1 MKITY
6 ILGVRVT
13 LCIKKL
19 FGYVIQTVR
28 FTNILGYIK
37 DANWYSIYQFYINS
51 SGSQNPDSIFKLLIN
66 RVYFRVSYYRYSILL
81 ALGLGITGCAATSG
95 LQTYDLPDQGSYKTN
110 QGAELNV
117 IQLTQD
123 NISSIGQLPISN
135 FSGIQALFNKKPSVY
150 RLNYGDVLSIQ
161 LWAYPEITP
170 PIQDTVNT
178 RSVGYPIDPNGNVQ
192 LPLIGSVKIAGKTL
206 SEAHTFLRNQ
216 FSRYLKNP
224 DVIVRVLSFEAKRY
238 YVNGQVLR
246 SGQYTISD
254 LPISLYTALGQAGG
268 IDTKTGD
275 TTNIQLIRNGHTYNL
290 NTIQLEKQGLSLHNL
305 LVQADDTI
313 FVNTKQEQKLYV
325 MGESNKS
332 QAINL
337 RDQGMSLSDVL
348 GESEG
353 INPYSASAARIYVM
367 RTDLNTK
374 QSTIYHLNLSSLGN
388 LALANQFNMKRN
400 DIVYIDATG
409 LTRWQRVV
417 NQIIPF
423 SSTLYTLD
431 QLGK

>member
-1 MKITY
+1 M
-6 ILGVRVT
+6 
-13 LCIKKL
+13 
-19 FGYVIQTVR
+19 
-28 FTNILGYIK
+28 
-37 DANWYSIYQFYINS
+37 
-51 SGSQNPDSIFKLLIN
+51 
-66 RVYFRVSYYRYSILL
+66 SYYRYSILL
-81 ALGLGITGCAATSG
+81 ALSLSITGCAVTSG
-95 LQTYDLPDQGSYKTN
+95 LQTYDLPEQGSYKTN

-117 IQLTQD
+117 VQLTQE
-123 NISSIGQLPISN
+123 NISNIAQAPVNN
-135 FSGIQALFNKKPSVY
+135 FSDIRTLFNKKQGIY

-170 PIQDTVNT
+170 PIQDATSVRT
-178 RSVGYPIDPNGNVQ
+178 VGYPIDPNGNVQ

-206 SEAHTFLRNQ
+206 AEAHIFLRSQ
-216 FSRYLKNP
+216 FSKYLKNP

-238 YVNGQVLR
+238 YVNGQVLK
-246 SGQYTISD
+246 SGQYTIND

-275 TTNIQLIRNGHTYNL
+275 TTNIQLIRNGQTYNL

-305 LVQADDTI
+305 LIQPDDTI
-313 FVNTKQEQKLYV
+313 FVNTKQDQKLYV
-325 MGESNKS
+325 MGESSKS
-332 QAINL
+332 QAISL

-367 RTDLNTK
+367 RTDLKSK

-388 LALANQFNMKRN
+388 LALANQFDMKKN

-409 LTRWQRVV
+409 LTRWQRVM
-417 NQIIPF
+417 NQIVPF
-423 SSTLYTLD
+423 SSALYSFD

>member
-1 MKITY
+1 M
-6 ILGVRVT
+6 
-13 LCIKKL
+13 
-19 FGYVIQTVR
+19 
-28 FTNILGYIK
+28 
-37 DANWYSIYQFYINS
+37 
-51 SGSQNPDSIFKLLIN
+51 
-66 RVYFRVSYYRYSILL
+66 SYYRYSILL
-81 ALGLGITGCAATSG
+81 ALSLSITGCAVTSG
-95 LQTYDLPDQGSYKTN
+95 LQTYDLPEQGSYKTN

-117 IQLTQD
+117 VQLTQE
-123 NISSIGQLPISN
+123 NISNITQTPVNN
-135 FSGIQALFNKKPSVY
+135 FSDIRTLFNKKQGIY
-150 RLNYGDVLSIQ
+150 RFNYGDVLSIQ

-170 PIQDTVNT
+170 PIQDATSVRT
-178 RSVGYPIDPNGNVQ
+178 VGYPIDPNGNVQ

-206 SEAHTFLRNQ
+206 AEAHTFLRSQ
-216 FSRYLKNP
+216 FSKYLKNP

-238 YVNGQVLR
+238 YVNGQVLK
-246 SGQYTISD
+246 SGQYTIND

-275 TTNIQLIRNGHTYNL
+275 TTNIQLIRNGQTYNL

-305 LVQADDTI
+305 LIQPDDTI
-313 FVNTKQEQKLYV
+313 FVNTKQDQKLYV
-325 MGESNKS
+325 MGESSKS
-332 QAINL
+332 QAISL

-367 RTDLNTK
+367 RTDLKSK

-388 LALANQFNMKRN
+388 LALANQFDMKKN

-409 LTRWQRVV
+409 LTRWQRVM
-417 NQIIPF
+417 NQIVPF
-423 SSTLYTLD
+423 SSALYSFD

>member
-1 MKITY
+1 
-6 ILGVRVT
+6 
-13 LCIKKL
+13 
-19 FGYVIQTVR
+19 
-28 FTNILGYIK
+28 
-37 DANWYSIYQFYINS
+37 
-51 SGSQNPDSIFKLLIN
+51 
-66 RVYFRVSYYRYSILL
+66 VSYYRYSILL
-81 ALGLGITGCAATSG
+81 ALSLSITGCAVTSG
-95 LQTYDLPDQGSYKTN
+95 LQTYDLPEQGSYKTN

-117 IQLTQD
+117 VQLTQE
-123 NISSIGQLPISN
+123 NISNIAQAPVNN
-135 FSGIQALFNKKPSVY
+135 FSDIRTLFNKKQGIY

-170 PIQDTVNT
+170 PIQDATSVRT
-178 RSVGYPIDPNGNVQ
+178 VGYPIDPNGNVQ

-206 SEAHTFLRNQ
+206 AEAHTFLRSQ
-216 FSRYLKNP
+216 FSKYLKNP

-238 YVNGQVLR
+238 YVNGQVLK
-246 SGQYTISD
+246 SGQYTIND

-275 TTNIQLIRNGHTYNL
+275 TTNIQLIRNGQTYNL

-305 LVQADDTI
+305 LIQPDDTI
-313 FVNTKQEQKLYV
+313 FVNTKQDQKLYV
-325 MGESNKS
+325 MGESSKS
-332 QAINL
+332 QAISL

-367 RTDLNTK
+367 RTDLKTK

-388 LALANQFNMKRN
+388 LALANQFNMKKN

-409 LTRWQRVV
+409 LTRWQRVM
-417 NQIIPF
+417 NQIVPF
-423 SSTLYTLD
+423 SSALYTFD

>member
-1 MKITY
+1 M
-6 ILGVRVT
+6 
-13 LCIKKL
+13 
-19 FGYVIQTVR
+19 
-28 FTNILGYIK
+28 
-37 DANWYSIYQFYINS
+37 
-51 SGSQNPDSIFKLLIN
+51 
-66 RVYFRVSYYRYSILL
+66 SYYRYSILL
-81 ALGLGITGCAATSG
+81 ALSLSITGCAVTSG
-95 LQTYDLPDQGSYKTN
+95 LQTYDLPEQGSYKTN

-117 IQLTQD
+117 VQLTQE
-123 NISSIGQLPISN
+123 NISNIAQAPVNN
-135 FSGIQALFNKKPSVY
+135 FSDIRTLFNKKQGIY

-170 PIQDTVNT
+170 PIQDATSVRT
-178 RSVGYPIDPNGNVQ
+178 VGYPIDPNGNVQ

-206 SEAHTFLRNQ
+206 AEAHTFLRSQ
-216 FSRYLKNP
+216 FSKYLKNP

-238 YVNGQVLR
+238 YVNGQVLK
-246 SGQYTISD
+246 SGQYTIND

-275 TTNIQLIRNGHTYNL
+275 TTNIQLIRNGQTYNL

-305 LVQADDTI
+305 LIQPDDTI
-313 FVNTKQEQKLYV
+313 FVNTKQDQKLYV
-325 MGESNKS
+325 MGESSKS
-332 QAINL
+332 QAISL

-367 RTDLNTK
+367 RTDLKSK

-388 LALANQFNMKRN
+388 LALANQFDMKKN

-409 LTRWQRVV
+409 LTRWQRVM
-417 NQIIPF
+417 NQIVPF
-423 SSTLYTLD
+423 SSALYSFD